1 LRNASWR
8 AATGTALLSG
18 IGLGEAGYG
27 LTVVADTTSPVYW
40 TLAGVI
46 ALALL
51 VAMLIRRIRGV
62 LWALLAV
69 VGTGVIAGAFVV
81 AYNRLGGV

>member
-1 LRNASWR
+1 
-8 AATGTALLSG
+8 LSRTQP
-18 IGLGEAGYG
+18 A
-27 LTVVADTTSPVYW
+27 PVYW